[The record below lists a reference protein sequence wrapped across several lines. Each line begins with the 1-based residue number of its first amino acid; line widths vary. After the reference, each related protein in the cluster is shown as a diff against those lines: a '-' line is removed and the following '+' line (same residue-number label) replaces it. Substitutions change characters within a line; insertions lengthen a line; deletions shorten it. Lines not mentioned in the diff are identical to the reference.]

1 MKCCI
6 CRKGIFKYPH
16 NANPLLDGPCCEDC
30 NIKFVTPYRMFLS
43 SIKEP
48 TYALLL
54 KPKYELEVLEPKDKY
69 FTLDEL
75 QKAVEGYIEIAPVRI
90 DDCLVVVNEEGV
102 LRRLPPNLTG
112 YNIFGWKFMGN
123 ILIVPEK
130 IFEAP
135 EEE

>member
-6 CRKGIFKYPH
+6 CKKEIFEHPH
-16 NANPLLDGPCCEDC
+16 NANPLMDGQCCEECD
-30 NIKFVTPYRMFLS
+30 NKFVIPFRIFLS
-43 SIKEP
+43 SKKKP
-48 TYALLL
+48 TCALLL
-54 KPKYELEVLEPKDKY
+54 KPQYELEVLEPKNEY
-69 FTLDEL
+69 FTLEEL
-75 QKAVEGYIEIAPVRI
+75 QKAVEGYIEIAPVRM

-102 LRRLPPNLTG
+102 IRRFPRNLTG
-112 YNIFGWKFMGN
+112 NSMFGWDFRGN